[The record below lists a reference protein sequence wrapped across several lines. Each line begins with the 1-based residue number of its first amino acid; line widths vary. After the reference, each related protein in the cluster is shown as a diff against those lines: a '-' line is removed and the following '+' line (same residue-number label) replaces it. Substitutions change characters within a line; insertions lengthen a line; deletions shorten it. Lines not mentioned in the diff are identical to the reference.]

1 MKRDHL
7 QVMLWKAADRQ
18 GPPILDITNFGWDM
32 KSGLPSPSDDTG
44 PAAPDGLI
52 SGGSWGLGALGPAI
66 LWGPMQEC
74 DPTFPSWGLGRRKP
88 PSGVRGRAPEA
99 KHFGNN
105 ILKIG

>member
-1 MKRDHL
+1 MNLFISKNLFIIVHMLHDILHACFVYFNIPICHL
-7 QVMLWKAADRQ
+7 V
-18 GPPILDITNFGWDM
+18 
-32 KSGLPSPSDDTG
+32 
-44 PAAPDGLI
+44 

-66 LWGPMQEC
+66 LWGPLQRVSSGGAGS
-74 DPTFPSWGLGRRKP
+74 PP

>member
-1 MKRDHL
+1 MYTY
-7 QVMLWKAADRQ
+7 QVSLKSETV
-18 GPPILDITNFGWDM
+18 GFKFSVILGDLTRND
-32 KSGLPSPSDDTG
+32 PN
-44 PAAPDGLI
+44 I

-66 LWGPMQEC
+66 LWGPLQRV
-74 DPTFPSWGLGRRKP
+74 SAGGLGAPEAPP